1 MSADI
6 TSGDYAACEV
16 CGSTDDFMV
25 AFTTHKVCGKCT
37 RKAHR
42 KALGKK

>member
-1 MSADI
+1 MSTDI
-6 TSGDYAACEV
+6 TPADFRACKV

-25 AFTTHKVCGKCT
+25 AFTTHGVCGKCT

-42 KALGKK
+42 KALGK